1 MARLIKQRSKKAG
14 LPPGSLVHIGE
25 KKGDQAKVAILDYD
39 EAHVQEKEVE
49 TIEETLVVGAPGR
62 RAEVEVP
69 IDLLFGRFGL
79 GRHPPAA

>member
-25 KKGDQAKVAILDYD
+25 KKGDKAKVAILDYD

-49 TIEETLVVGAPGR
+49 TIEECFIFKDQPTVTWIDVDR
-62 RAEVEVP
+62 IDHVE
-69 IDLLFGRFGL
+69 DD
-79 GRHPPAA
+79 